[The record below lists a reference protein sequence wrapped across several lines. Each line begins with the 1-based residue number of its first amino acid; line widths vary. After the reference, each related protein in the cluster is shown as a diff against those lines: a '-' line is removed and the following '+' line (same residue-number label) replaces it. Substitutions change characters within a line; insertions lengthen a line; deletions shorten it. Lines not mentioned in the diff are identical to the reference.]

1 MAYDP
6 DTHPRAQPFRG
17 PGGLEMFRLSAGQT
31 VVEVAPARGGLV
43 TRFAVGKDEIL
54 YLDEKSLFDAKDA
67 RESRD
72 PRTDVRGGIPVL
84 FPSAGRLSGDR
95 YTVDGASY
103 PMRQH
108 GLARHA
114 RWSVI
119 DVAQAHLTMEF
130 RSSPITKITFPFD
143 FALRLTVDA
152 GRAGYRSLAIE
163 TEIENLGRQ
172 PMPVHFGLQ
181 PYFLVADKDKPDVR
195 VQITAEEA
203 FNHTRGGYE
212 PWNGV
217 LDFTAPEVELHLM
230 SVQGGTATLEVPGRP
245 VRKLTFTDLYRVLVL
260 GTVAM
265 NDFVSLQP
273 WSAPSDALNTG
284 TGLRTLEPG
293 DSCRGE
299 LVISV

>member
-1 MAYDP
+1 MAYDQ
-6 DTHPRAQPFRG
+6 DSHPRAQPFRG

-54 YLDEKSLFDAKDA
+54 YLDQKTLA
-67 RESRD
+67 D
-72 PRTDVRGGIPVL
+72 PKANVRGGIPVL
-84 FPSAGRLSGDR
+84 FPSAGRLTGDR

-130 RSSPITKITFPFD
+130 RSSPVTKITFPFD
-143 FALRLTVDA
+143 FALRLTIDA

-163 TEIENLGRQ
+163 TEVENLGRQ
-172 PMPVHFGLQ
+172 PMPVHFGFH
-181 PYFLVADKDKPDVR
+181 PYFLVADKDKAAAR

-203 FNHTRGGYE
+203 FNSTRGGYE
-212 PWNGV
+212 PWNGI

-230 SVQGGTATLEVPGRP
+230 SVQGGAATLEVPGRP
-245 VRKLTFTDLYRVLVL
+245 VRKLAFTELYRVLVL
-260 GTVAM
+260 WTVAM
-265 NDFVSLQP
+265 NDFICLEP
-273 WSAPSDALNTG
+273 WSAPGDALNTG

>member
-1 MAYDP
+1 MAYDH

-17 PGGLEMFRLSAGQT
+17 PGGLEMFRLSAGQA
-31 VVEVAPARGGLV
+31 VVEVAPSRGGLV

-54 YLDEKSLFDAKDA
+54 YLDEKSLV
-67 RESRD
+67 D
-72 PRTDVRGGIPVL
+72 PKANVRGGIPVL
-84 FPSAGRLSGDR
+84 FPSAGRLTGDR

-130 RSSPITKITFPFD
+130 RSSPVTKITFPFD

-152 GRAGYRSLAIE
+152 GRAGFRSLAIE
-163 TEIENLGRQ
+163 TEVENLGRQ
-172 PMPVHFGLQ
+172 PLPLHFGLH
-181 PYFLVADKDKPDVR
+181 PYFLVADKDKGDVR

-203 FNHTRGGYE
+203 FNNTRGGYE

-217 LDFTAPEVELHLM
+217 LDFTAPEIDLHLL
-230 SVQGGTATLEVPGRP
+230 SVQGGGATLQVPGRP
-245 VRKLTFTDLYRVLVL
+245 VRKLAFTDLYRVLVL
-260 GTVAM
+260 WTVAM
-265 NDFVSLQP
+265 KDFVCLEP
-273 WSAPSDALNTG
+273 WSAPGDALNTG
-284 TGLRTLEPG
+284 VGLRTLEPG

>member
-31 VVEVAPARGGLV
+31 VVEVAPSRGGLV

-54 YLDEKSLFDAKDA
+54 YLDEKTLVAAKDSKDSKA
-67 RESRD
+67 PKVS
-72 PRTDVRGGIPVL
+72 VRGGIPVL

-119 DVAQAHLTMEF
+119 DVAQAHLTMEC

-152 GRAGYRSLAIE
+152 GRAGYRSLALE

-181 PYFLVADKDKPDVR
+181 PYFLVADKDKADVR

-230 SVQGGTATLEVPGRP
+230 SVQGGLATLEVPGRP
-245 VRKLTFTDLYRVLVL
+245 VRKLAFTDLYKVLVL

-265 NDFVSLQP
+265 NDFVTLQP
-273 WSAPSDALNTG
+273 WSAPGDALNTG
-284 TGLRTLEPG
+284 TGLRTIEPG
-293 DSCRGE
+293 DSCHGE
-299 LVISV
+299 LIISG